1 VLAVCIRNASYS
13 LFGSEFGVPTEPYA
27 ADRRNVATHGFI
39 LALFCGAA
47 LLAMWCD
54 VRLGERGP
62 TALSRIVLHAIIALL
77 LLRVARVAVDVAI
90 DPGEMV
96 QTVLVLFGIFL
107 PALVYVMLASIWVL
121 RLVRSVLPR

>member
-1 VLAVCIRNASYS
+1 
-13 LFGSEFGVPTEPYA
+13 
-27 ADRRNVATHGFI
+27 VATHGFI
-39 LALFCGAA
+39 LALFGGAA

-62 TALSRIVLHAIIALL
+62 TALSRIVVHAIVALL

-96 QTVLVLFGIFL
+96 QTMLVLFGIFL
-107 PALVYVMLASIWVL
+107 PAVVYVMLASIWVL